1 MLVANER
8 NGLPVLAAV
17 VAGYMLAGFVVSGA
31 VGGEMDASAVSRTDG
46 FDARA
51 VVRVATPPTGLPP
64 VPVPAENPVTPEKV
78 ALGRKLFFDRRLS
91 HNNTISCGMCHV
103 PEQGFTVNELATA
116 VGIEGRTVRRNAPT
130 VINTAYMETLFH
142 DGRETSLETQVLGPL
157 VAANEMGNPSL
168 GYVVAKIGRLKDYVG
183 LFEQAFGHGPSVETL
198 GQAIAAYERT
208 LLSAD
213 SPFDRWYFKG
223 KTSAI
228 SEQARRG
235 FGLFTGKAGCGA
247 CHTIDDEHALFTDN
261 AFHDT
266 GVGYYNTYARSSDEE
281 VRIELAPGVFTTM
294 KSSDLDSI
302 SEKPA
307 KDLGRYEV
315 TLSPDD
321 LWRYK
326 TPSLRN
332 VALTAP
338 YMHAGSLHTL
348 RQVIVFY
355 DRGGL
360 RHDGIDPLIKPLG
373 LAADEIEELVAFL
386 ESLTGDNIAELVADA
401 RSTSIGN
408 PTREDLQGVSRLH
421 R

>member
-1 MLVANER
+1 MPVANR
-8 NGLPVLAAV
+8 RHGLQVLAAV
-17 VAGYMLAGFVVSGA
+17 VAGHLLAGVVVSGA
-31 VGGEMDASAVSRTDG
+31 VGDEE

-51 VVRVATPPTGLPP
+51 VARLATPPTGLPP
-64 VPVPAENPVTPEKV
+64 VIVPADNPVTPEKV

-103 PEQGFTVNELATA
+103 PEQGFTVNELSTA
-116 VGIEGRTVRRNAPT
+116 VGIEGRGVRRNSPT

-168 GYVVAKIGRLKDYVG
+168 GYVVAKISRLTDYAG
-183 LFEQAFGHGPSVETL
+183 LFEQAFGRGPSVETL

-213 SPFDRWYFKG
+213 SPFDRWYYKG

-235 FGLFTGKAGCGA
+235 FGLFTGKAGCGN
-247 CHTIDDEHALFTDN
+247 CHIIEDEHALFTDN
-261 AFHDT
+261 AFHNT

-294 KSSDLDSI
+294 RSSDLDSI

-315 TLSPDD
+315 TLSPDE
-321 LWRYK
+321 LWQYK

-338 YMHAGSLHTL
+338 YMHDGSLHTL
-348 RQVIVFY
+348 RQMIEFY
-355 DRGGL
+355 DRGGV
-360 RHDGIDPLIKPLG
+360 RHDRIDPLIRPLG

-386 ESLTGDNIAELVADA
+386 ETLTGDNIAELVADA

-408 PTREDLQGVSRLH
+408 PTREDPQGVSQLD
-421 R
+421 